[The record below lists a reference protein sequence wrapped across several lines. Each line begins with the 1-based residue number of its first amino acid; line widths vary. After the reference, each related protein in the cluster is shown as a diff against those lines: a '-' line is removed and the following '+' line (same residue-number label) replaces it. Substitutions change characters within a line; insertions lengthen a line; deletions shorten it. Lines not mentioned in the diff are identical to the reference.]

1 MSEQIASEL
10 QKLHNIAV
18 DMDLSGDLRN
28 NAIKSIGSIGTHDAL
43 LTLLDLVANEKL
55 NTDEREFALKQAKNI
70 VKASR

>member
-1 MSEQIASEL
+1 MSEQIANEL

-18 DMDLSGDLRN
+18 DMDLSGDIRN

>member
-1 MSEQIASEL
+1 M

-18 DMDLSGDLRN
+18 DMDLSGDIRN